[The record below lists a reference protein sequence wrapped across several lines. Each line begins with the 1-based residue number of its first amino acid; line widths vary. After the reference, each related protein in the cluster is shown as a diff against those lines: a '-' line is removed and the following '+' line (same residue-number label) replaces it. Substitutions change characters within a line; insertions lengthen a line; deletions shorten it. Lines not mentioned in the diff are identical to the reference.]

1 MARWQ
6 DDGGATAIEYG
17 LVAGALALAVVAGA
31 SLIGGQI
38 DAGFSDITGSISN
51 AAKKQD
57 RGTVVV
63 RDAPTTATA
72 R

>member
-31 SLIGGQI
+31 SLLGGQI
-38 DAGFSDITGSISN
+38 DASFGDITGSISN
-51 AAKKQD
+51 VAKKQD

-63 RDAPTTATA
+63 RDAPTAESS